1 MRSWLLENICDFISS
16 AIGGTVDFFGEL
28 VNNIFYFIVDYG
40 VNNAYVVGAQKLL
53 VSVALA
59 LVSLMVLKIVIS
71 GYLLETDYDSEAD
84 PFNLLVR
91 LAETVAIITNSGWLF
106 NYLLNAS
113 KDFTT
118 DVIGSVAETGYADQ
132 TRSLVSVDLSGMA
145 NMLLPY
151 LAMIAL
157 ILVAIIIFTVVAGL
171 RGGELILMNL
181 LLPVFAIDLLTSSR
195 ERWNNFIMGYFTAF
209 FTYGIQIL
217 LYNVALKSYATASYS
232 EPLYFITAVTF
243 LIMAIRTPKFL
254 ERYLYRSGVS
264 TAATSG
270 MRLVFQTAV
279 MKR

>member
-1 MRSWLLENICDFISS
+1 MSWLLENVCDFISS

-28 VNNIFYFIVDYG
+28 VNNIFYFIIDYG
-40 VNNAYVVGAQKLL
+40 VNNAYVIGAQKLFITI
-53 VSVALA
+53 ALA
-59 LVSLMVLKIVIS
+59 LIALVVLKIVTA
-71 GYLLETDYDSEAD
+71 GYLLETDYDSDAD

-91 LAETVAIITNSGWLF
+91 IAETVAIITNSGWLF
-106 NYLLNAS
+106 NFLLNAS

-118 DVIGSVAETGYADQ
+118 DIIGSVAETGYAGQ
-132 TRSLVSVDLSGMA
+132 TRSLLSVDLSGMA

-157 ILVAIIIFTVVAGL
+157 MLVAIIIFTVVAGL
-171 RGGELILMNL
+171 RGGELIFMNL
-181 LLPVFAIDLLTSSR
+181 LLPVFALDLLTSSR

-232 EPLYFITAVTF
+232 EPLYFITAVAF
-243 LIMAIRTPKFL
+243 LIMAIRSPKFL

-270 MRLVFQTAV
+270 MRLMFQTVV

>member
-1 MRSWLLENICDFISS
+1 M
-16 AIGGTVDFFGEL
+16 T
-28 VNNIFYFIVDYG
+28 
-40 VNNAYVVGAQKLL
+40 
-53 VSVALA
+53 
-59 LVSLMVLKIVIS
+59 
-71 GYLLETDYDSEAD
+71 
-84 PFNLLVR
+84 
-91 LAETVAIITNSGWLF
+91 
-106 NYLLNAS
+106 

-118 DVIGSVAETGYADQ
+118 DIIGSVAETGYADQ

-157 ILVAIIIFTVVAGL
+157 MLVAIIIFTVVAGL
-171 RGGELILMNL
+171 RGGELIFMNL
-181 LLPVFAIDLLTSSR
+181 LLPVFALDLLTSSR

-243 LIMAIRTPKFL
+243 LIMAIRSPKFL

>member
-1 MRSWLLENICDFISS
+1 MSWLFENVCDFISS

-28 VNNIFYFIVDYG
+28 VNNIFYFIIDYG
-40 VNNAYVVGAQKLL
+40 VNNAYVIGAQKLFITI
-53 VSVALA
+53 ALA
-59 LVSLMVLKIVIS
+59 LIALVVLKIVTA
-71 GYLLETDYDSEAD
+71 GYLLETDYDSDAD

-91 LAETVAIITNSGWLF
+91 IAETVAIITNSGWLF
-106 NYLLNAS
+106 NFLLNAS

-118 DVIGSVAETGYADQ
+118 DIIGSVAETGYADQ

-157 ILVAIIIFTVVAGL
+157 MLVAIIIFTVVAGL
-171 RGGELILMNL
+171 RGGELIFMNL
-181 LLPVFAIDLLTSSR
+181 LLPVFALDLLTSSR

-232 EPLYFITAVTF
+232 EPLYFITAVAF
-243 LIMAIRTPKFL
+243 LIMAIRSPKFL

-270 MRLVFQTAV
+270 MRLMFQTVV

>member
-1 MRSWLLENICDFISS
+1 MSWLFENVCDFISS

-28 VNNIFYFIVDYG
+28 VNNIFYFIIDYG
-40 VNNAYVVGAQKLL
+40 VNNAYVIGAQKLFIAI
-53 VSVALA
+53 ALA
-59 LVSLMVLKIVIS
+59 LIALVVLKIVTA
-71 GYLLETDYDSEAD
+71 GYLLETDYDSDAD

-91 LAETVAIITNSGWLF
+91 IAETVAIITNSGWLF
-106 NYLLNAS
+106 NFLLNAS

-118 DVIGSVAETGYADQ
+118 DIIGSVAETGYADQ

-157 ILVAIIIFTVVAGL
+157 MLVAIIIFTVVAGL
-171 RGGELILMNL
+171 RGGELIFMNL
-181 LLPVFAIDLLTSSR
+181 LLPVFALDLLTSSR

-232 EPLYFITAVTF
+232 QPLYFITAVTF
-243 LIMAIRTPKFL
+243 LIMAIRSPKFL

-270 MRLVFQTAV
+270 VRLMLQTV
-279 MKR
+279 IMKR

>member
-1 MRSWLLENICDFISS
+1 MSWLFENVCDFISS

-28 VNNIFYFIVDYG
+28 VNNIFYSIIDYG
-40 VNNAYVVGAQKLL
+40 VNNAYVIGAQKLFITI
-53 VSVALA
+53 ALA
-59 LVSLMVLKIVIS
+59 LIALVVLKIVTA
-71 GYLLETDYDSEAD
+71 GYLLETDYDSDAD

-91 LAETVAIITNSGWLF
+91 IAETVAIITNSGWLF
-106 NYLLNAS
+106 NFLLNAS

-118 DVIGSVAETGYADQ
+118 DIIGSVAETGYADQ

-157 ILVAIIIFTVVAGL
+157 MLVAIIIFTVVAGL
-171 RGGELILMNL
+171 RGGELIFMNL
-181 LLPVFAIDLLTSSR
+181 LLPVFALDLLTSSR

-232 EPLYFITAVTF
+232 EPLYFITAVAF
-243 LIMAIRTPKFL
+243 LIMAIRSPKFL

-270 MRLVFQTAV
+270 MRLMFQTVV

>member
-1 MRSWLLENICDFISS
+1 MSWLLENVCDFISS

-28 VNNIFYFIVDYG
+28 VNNIFYFIIDYG
-40 VNNAYVVGAQKLL
+40 VNNAYVIGAQKLFITI
-53 VSVALA
+53 ALA
-59 LVSLMVLKIVIS
+59 LIALVVLKIVTA
-71 GYLLETDYDSEAD
+71 GYLLETDYDSDAD

-91 LAETVAIITNSGWLF
+91 IAETVAIIANSGWLF
-106 NYLLNAS
+106 NFLLNAS

-118 DVIGSVAETGYADQ
+118 DIIGSVAETGYADQ

-157 ILVAIIIFTVVAGL
+157 MLVAIIIFTVVAGL
-171 RGGELILMNL
+171 RGGELIFMNL
-181 LLPVFAIDLLTSSR
+181 LLPVFALDLLTSSR

-232 EPLYFITAVTF
+232 EPLYFITAVAF
-243 LIMAIRTPKFL
+243 LIMAIRSPKFL

-270 MRLVFQTAV
+270 MRLMFQTVV

>member
-1 MRSWLLENICDFISS
+1 MSWLFENVCDFISS

-28 VNNIFYFIVDYG
+28 VNNIFYFIIDYG
-40 VNNAYVVGAQKLL
+40 VNNAYVIGAQKLFITI
-53 VSVALA
+53 ALA
-59 LVSLMVLKIVIS
+59 LIGLVVLKIVTA
-71 GYLLETDYDSEAD
+71 GYLLETDYDSDAD

-91 LAETVAIITNSGWLF
+91 IAETVAIITNSGWLF
-106 NYLLNAS
+106 NFLLNAS

-118 DVIGSVAETGYADQ
+118 DLIGSVAETGYADQ

-157 ILVAIIIFTVVAGL
+157 MLVAIIIFTVVAGL
-171 RGGELILMNL
+171 RGGELIFMNL
-181 LLPVFAIDLLTSSR
+181 LLPVFALDLLTSSR

-243 LIMAIRTPKFL
+243 LIMAIRSPKFL

>member
-1 MRSWLLENICDFISS
+1 MSWLFENVCDFISS

-28 VNNIFYFIVDYG
+28 VNNIFYFIIDYG
-40 VNNAYVVGAQKLL
+40 VNNAYVIGAQKLFITI
-53 VSVALA
+53 ALA
-59 LVSLMVLKIVIS
+59 LIALVVLKIVTA
-71 GYLLETDYDSEAD
+71 GYLLETDYDSDAD

-91 LAETVAIITNSGWLF
+91 IAETVAIITNSGWLF

-118 DVIGSVAETGYADQ
+118 DIIGSVAETGYAGQ
-132 TRSLVSVDLSGMA
+132 TRSLLSVDLSGMA

-157 ILVAIIIFTVVAGL
+157 MLIAIIIFTVVAGL
-171 RGGELILMNL
+171 RGGELIFMNL
-181 LLPVFAIDLLTSSR
+181 LLPVFALDLLTSSR

-243 LIMAIRTPKFL
+243 LIMAIRSPKFL

>member
-1 MRSWLLENICDFISS
+1 MSWLLENVCDFISA

-28 VNNIFYFIVDYG
+28 VNNIFYFIIDYG
-40 VNNAYVVGAQKLL
+40 VNNAYVIGAQKLFITI
-53 VSVALA
+53 ALA
-59 LVSLMVLKIVIS
+59 LIALVVLKIVTA
-71 GYLLETDYDSEAD
+71 GYLLETDYDSDAD

-91 LAETVAIITNSGWLF
+91 IAETVAIITNSGWLF
-106 NYLLNAS
+106 NFLLNAS

-118 DVIGSVAETGYADQ
+118 DIIGSVAETGYADQ

-157 ILVAIIIFTVVAGL
+157 MLVAIIIFTVVAGL
-171 RGGELILMNL
+171 RGGELIFMNL
-181 LLPVFAIDLLTSSR
+181 LLPVFALDLLTSSR

>member
-1 MRSWLLENICDFISS
+1 MSWLFENVCDFISS

-28 VNNIFYFIVDYG
+28 VNNIFYFIIDYG
-40 VNNAYVVGAQKLL
+40 VNNAYVIGAQKLFITI
-53 VSVALA
+53 ALA
-59 LVSLMVLKIVIS
+59 LIALVVLKIVTA
-71 GYLLETDYDSEAD
+71 GYLLETDYDSDAD

-91 LAETVAIITNSGWLF
+91 IAETVAIITNSGWLF
-106 NYLLNAS
+106 NFLLNAS

-118 DVIGSVAETGYADQ
+118 DIIGSVAETGYADQ

-157 ILVAIIIFTVVAGL
+157 MLVAIIIFTVVAGL
-171 RGGELILMNL
+171 RGGELIFMNL
-181 LLPVFAIDLLTSSR
+181 LLPVFALDLLTSSR

-243 LIMAIRTPKFL
+243 LIMAIRSPKFL

>member
-1 MRSWLLENICDFISS
+1 MSWLFENVCDFISS

-28 VNNIFYFIVDYG
+28 VNNIFYFIIDYG
-40 VNNAYVVGAQKLL
+40 VNNAYVIGAQKLFITI
-53 VSVALA
+53 ALA
-59 LVSLMVLKIVIS
+59 LIALVVLKIVTA
-71 GYLLETDYDSEAD
+71 GYLLETDYDSDAD

-91 LAETVAIITNSGWLF
+91 ITETVAIITNSGWLF
-106 NYLLNAS
+106 NFLLNAS

-118 DVIGSVAETGYADQ
+118 DIIGSVAETGYAGQ
-132 TRSLVSVDLSGMA
+132 TRSLLSVDLSGMA

-157 ILVAIIIFTVVAGL
+157 MLVAIIIFTVVAGL
-171 RGGELILMNL
+171 RGGELVFMNL
-181 LLPVFAIDLLTSSR
+181 LLPVFALDLLTSSR

-243 LIMAIRTPKFL
+243 LIMAIRSPKFL

>member
-1 MRSWLLENICDFISS
+1 MSWLFENVCDFISS

-28 VNNIFYFIVDYG
+28 VNNIFYFIIDYG
-40 VNNAYVVGAQKLL
+40 VNNAYVIGAQKLFITI
-53 VSVALA
+53 ALA
-59 LVSLMVLKIVIS
+59 LIALVVLKIVTA
-71 GYLLETDYDSEAD
+71 GYLLETDYDSDAD

-91 LAETVAIITNSGWLF
+91 IAETVAIITNSGWLF
-106 NYLLNAS
+106 NFLLNAS

-118 DVIGSVAETGYADQ
+118 DIIGSVAETGYAGQ
-132 TRSLVSVDLSGMA
+132 TRSLLSVDLSGMA

-157 ILVAIIIFTVVAGL
+157 MLVAIIIFTVVAGL
-171 RGGELILMNL
+171 RGGELVFMNL
-181 LLPVFAIDLLTSSR
+181 LLPVFALDLLTSSR

-243 LIMAIRTPKFL
+243 LIMAIWSPKSL

>member
-1 MRSWLLENICDFISS
+1 MSWLFENVCDFISS

-28 VNNIFYFIVDYG
+28 VNNIFYFIIDYG
-40 VNNAYVVGAQKLL
+40 VNNAYVIGAQKLFIAI
-53 VSVALA
+53 ALA
-59 LVSLMVLKIVIS
+59 LIALVVLKIVTA
-71 GYLLETDYDSEAD
+71 GYLLETDYDSDAD

-91 LAETVAIITNSGWLF
+91 IAETVAIITNSGWLF
-106 NYLLNAS
+106 NFLLNAS

-118 DVIGSVAETGYADQ
+118 DIIGSVAETGYADQ

-157 ILVAIIIFTVVAGL
+157 MLVAIIIFTVVAGL
-171 RGGELILMNL
+171 RGGELIFMNL
-181 LLPVFAIDLLTSSR
+181 LLPVFALDLLTSSR

-243 LIMAIRTPKFL
+243 LIMAIRSPKFL

>member
-1 MRSWLLENICDFISS
+1 MSWLFENVCDFISS

-28 VNNIFYFIVDYG
+28 VNNIFYFIIDYG
-40 VNNAYVVGAQKLL
+40 VNNAYVIGAQKLFITI
-53 VSVALA
+53 ALA
-59 LVSLMVLKIVIS
+59 LIALVVLKIVTA
-71 GYLLETDYDSEAD
+71 GYLLETDYDSDAD

-91 LAETVAIITNSGWLF
+91 IAETVAIITNSGWLF
-106 NYLLNAS
+106 NFLLNAS

-118 DVIGSVAETGYADQ
+118 DIIGSVAETGYAGQ
-132 TRSLVSVDLSGMA
+132 TRSLLSVDLSGMA

-157 ILVAIIIFTVVAGL
+157 MLVAIIIFTVVAGL
-171 RGGELILMNL
+171 RGGELVFMNL
-181 LLPVFAIDLLTSSR
+181 LLPVFALDLLTSSR

-243 LIMAIRTPKFL
+243 LIMAIWSPKFL

>member
-1 MRSWLLENICDFISS
+1 MSWLFENVCDFISS

-28 VNNIFYFIVDYG
+28 VNNIFYFIIDYG
-40 VNNAYVVGAQKLL
+40 VNNAYVIGAQKLFITI
-53 VSVALA
+53 ALA
-59 LVSLMVLKIVIS
+59 LIALVVLKIVTA
-71 GYLLETDYDSEAD
+71 GYLLETDYDSDAD

-91 LAETVAIITNSGWLF
+91 IAETVAIITNSGWLF
-106 NYLLNAS
+106 NFLLNAS

-118 DVIGSVAETGYADQ
+118 DIIGSVAETGYAGQ
-132 TRSLVSVDLSGMA
+132 TRSLLSVDLSGMA

-157 ILVAIIIFTVVAGL
+157 MLVAIIIFTVVAGL
-171 RGGELILMNL
+171 RGGELVFMNL
-181 LLPVFAIDLLTSSR
+181 LLPVFALDLLTSSR
-195 ERWNNFIMGYFTAF
+195 EQWNNFIMGYFTAF

-243 LIMAIRTPKFL
+243 LIMAIWSPKFL

>member
-1 MRSWLLENICDFISS
+1 MSWLLENVCDFISA

-28 VNNIFYFIVDYG
+28 VNNIFYFIIDYG
-40 VNNAYVVGAQKLL
+40 VNNAYVIGAQKLFITI
-53 VSVALA
+53 ALA
-59 LVSLMVLKIVIS
+59 LIALVVLKIVTA
-71 GYLLETDYDSEAD
+71 GYLLETDYDSDAD

-91 LAETVAIITNSGWLF
+91 IAETVAIITNSGWLF

-118 DVIGSVAETGYADQ
+118 DIIGSVAETGYAGQ
-132 TRSLVSVDLSGMA
+132 TRSLLSVDLSGMA

-157 ILVAIIIFTVVAGL
+157 MLIAIIIFTVVAGL
-171 RGGELILMNL
+171 RGGELIFMNL
-181 LLPVFAIDLLTSSR
+181 LLPVFALDLLTSSR

-243 LIMAIRTPKFL
+243 LIMAIRSPKFR

>member
-1 MRSWLLENICDFISS
+1 MSWLFENVCDFISS

-28 VNNIFYFIVDYG
+28 VNNIFYFIIDYG
-40 VNNAYVVGAQKLL
+40 VNNAYVIGAQKLFIII
-53 VSVALA
+53 ALA
-59 LVSLMVLKIVIS
+59 LIALVVLKIVTA
-71 GYLLETDYDSEAD
+71 GYLLETDYDSDAD

-91 LAETVAIITNSGWLF
+91 IAETVAIITNSGWLF
-106 NYLLNAS
+106 NFLLNAS

-118 DVIGSVAETGYADQ
+118 DIIGSVAETGYAGQ
-132 TRSLVSVDLSGMA
+132 TRSLLSVDLSGMA

-157 ILVAIIIFTVVAGL
+157 MLVAIIIFTVVAGL
-171 RGGELILMNL
+171 RGGELVFMNL
-181 LLPVFAIDLLTSSR
+181 LLPVFALDLLTSSR

-243 LIMAIRTPKFL
+243 LIMAIWSPKFL

>member
-1 MRSWLLENICDFISS
+1 MSWLFENVCDFISS

-28 VNNIFYFIVDYG
+28 VNNIFYFIIDYG
-40 VNNAYVVGAQKLL
+40 VNNAYVIGSQKLFITI
-53 VSVALA
+53 ALA
-59 LVSLMVLKIVIS
+59 LIALVVLKIVTA
-71 GYLLETDYDSEAD
+71 GYLLETDYDSDAD

-91 LAETVAIITNSGWLF
+91 IAETVAIITNSGWLF
-106 NYLLNAS
+106 NFLLNAS

-118 DVIGSVAETGYADQ
+118 DIIGSVAETGYAGQ
-132 TRSLVSVDLSGMA
+132 TRSLLSVDLSGMA

-157 ILVAIIIFTVVAGL
+157 MLVAIIIFTVVAGL
-171 RGGELILMNL
+171 RGGELVFMNL
-181 LLPVFAIDLLTSSR
+181 LLPVFALDLLTSSR

-243 LIMAIRTPKFL
+243 LIMAIRSPKFL

>member
-1 MRSWLLENICDFISS
+1 MSWLFENVCDFISS

-28 VNNIFYFIVDYG
+28 VNNIFYFIIDYG
-40 VNNAYVVGAQKLL
+40 VNNAYVIGAQKLFITI
-53 VSVALA
+53 ALA
-59 LVSLMVLKIVIS
+59 LIALVVLKIVTA
-71 GYLLETDYDSEAD
+71 GYLLETDYDSDAD

-91 LAETVAIITNSGWLF
+91 IAETVAIITNSGWLF
-106 NYLLNAS
+106 NFLLNAS

-118 DVIGSVAETGYADQ
+118 DIIGSVAETGYAGQ
-132 TRSLVSVDLSGMA
+132 TRSLLSVDLSGMA

-157 ILVAIIIFTVVAGL
+157 MLVAIIIFTVVAGL
-171 RGGELILMNL
+171 RGGELVFMNL
-181 LLPVFAIDLLTSSR
+181 LLPVFALDLLTSSR

-243 LIMAIRTPKFL
+243 LIMAIRSPKFL

>member
-1 MRSWLLENICDFISS
+1 MSWLLENVCDFISS

-28 VNNIFYFIVDYG
+28 VNNIFYFIIDYG
-40 VNNAYVVGAQKLL
+40 VNNAYVIGAQKLFIII
-53 VSVALA
+53 ALA
-59 LVSLMVLKIVIS
+59 LIALVVLKIVTA
-71 GYLLETDYDSEAD
+71 GYLLETDYDSDAD

-91 LAETVAIITNSGWLF
+91 IAETVAIITNSGWLF
-106 NYLLNAS
+106 NFLLNAS

-118 DVIGSVAETGYADQ
+118 DIIGSVAETGYAGQ
-132 TRSLVSVDLSGMA
+132 TRSLLSVDLSGMA

-157 ILVAIIIFTVVAGL
+157 MLVAIIIFTVVAGL
-171 RGGELILMNL
+171 RGGELIFMNL
-181 LLPVFAIDLLTSSR
+181 LLPVFALDLLTSSR

-243 LIMAIRTPKFL
+243 LIMAIRSPKFL

-264 TAATSG
+264 TAANSG

>member
-1 MRSWLLENICDFISS
+1 MSWLFENVCDFISS

-28 VNNIFYFIVDYG
+28 VNNIFYFIIDYG
-40 VNNAYVVGAQKLL
+40 VNNAYVIGAQKLFITI
-53 VSVALA
+53 ALA
-59 LVSLMVLKIVIS
+59 LIALVVLKIVTA
-71 GYLLETDYDSEAD
+71 GYLLETDYDSDAD

-91 LAETVAIITNSGWLF
+91 ITETVAIITNSGWLF
-106 NYLLNAS
+106 NFLLNAS

-118 DVIGSVAETGYADQ
+118 DIIGSVAETGYADQ

-157 ILVAIIIFTVVAGL
+157 MLVAIIIFTVVAGL
-171 RGGELILMNL
+171 RGGELIFMNL
-181 LLPVFAIDLLTSSR
+181 LLPVFALDLLTSSR

-232 EPLYFITAVTF
+232 EPLYFITAVAF
-243 LIMAIRTPKFL
+243 LIMAIRSPKFL

-270 MRLVFQTAV
+270 MRLMFQTVV

>member
-1 MRSWLLENICDFISS
+1 MSWLFENVCDFISS

-28 VNNIFYFIVDYG
+28 VNNIFYFIIDYG
-40 VNNAYVVGAQKLL
+40 VNNAYVIGAQKLFITI
-53 VSVALA
+53 ALA
-59 LVSLMVLKIVIS
+59 LIALVVLKIVTA
-71 GYLLETDYDSEAD
+71 GYLLETDYDSDAD

-91 LAETVAIITNSGWLF
+91 IAETVAIITNSGWLF
-106 NYLLNAS
+106 NFLLNAS

-118 DVIGSVAETGYADQ
+118 DIIGSVAETGYADQ
-132 TRSLVSVDLSGMA
+132 TRSLLSVDLSGMA

-157 ILVAIIIFTVVAGL
+157 MLVAIIIFTVVAGL
-171 RGGELILMNL
+171 RGGELIFMNL
-181 LLPVFAIDLLTSSR
+181 LLPVFALDLLTSSR

-243 LIMAIRTPKFL
+243 LIMAIRSPKFL

>member
-1 MRSWLLENICDFISS
+1 MSWLFENVCDFISS

-28 VNNIFYFIVDYG
+28 VNNIFYFIIDYG
-40 VNNAYVVGAQKLL
+40 VNNAYVIGAQKLFITI
-53 VSVALA
+53 ALA
-59 LVSLMVLKIVIS
+59 LIALVVLKIVTA
-71 GYLLETDYDSEAD
+71 GYLLETDYDSDAD

-91 LAETVAIITNSGWLF
+91 IAETVAIITNSGWLF
-106 NYLLNAS
+106 NFLLNAS

-118 DVIGSVAETGYADQ
+118 DIIGSVAETGYAGQ
-132 TRSLVSVDLSGMA
+132 TRSLLSVDLSGMA

-157 ILVAIIIFTVVAGL
+157 MLVAIIFTVVAGL
-171 RGGELILMNL
+171 RGGELVFMNL
-181 LLPVFAIDLLTSSR
+181 LLPVFALDLLTSSR

-243 LIMAIRTPKFL
+243 LIMAIRSPKFL

>member
-1 MRSWLLENICDFISS
+1 MSWLFENVCDFISS

-28 VNNIFYFIVDYG
+28 VNNIFYFIIDYG
-40 VNNAYVVGAQKLL
+40 VNNAYVIGAQKLFITI
-53 VSVALA
+53 SLA
-59 LVSLMVLKIVIS
+59 LIALVVLKIVTA
-71 GYLLETDYDSEAD
+71 GYLLETDYDSDAD

-91 LAETVAIITNSGWLF
+91 IAETVAIITNSGWLF
-106 NYLLNAS
+106 NFLLNAS

-118 DVIGSVAETGYADQ
+118 DIIGSVAETGYAGQ
-132 TRSLVSVDLSGMA
+132 TRSLLSVDLSGMA

-157 ILVAIIIFTVVAGL
+157 MLVAIIIFTVVAGL
-171 RGGELILMNL
+171 RGGELVFMNL
-181 LLPVFAIDLLTSSR
+181 LLPVFALDLLTSSR

-243 LIMAIRTPKFL
+243 LIMAIWSPKFL